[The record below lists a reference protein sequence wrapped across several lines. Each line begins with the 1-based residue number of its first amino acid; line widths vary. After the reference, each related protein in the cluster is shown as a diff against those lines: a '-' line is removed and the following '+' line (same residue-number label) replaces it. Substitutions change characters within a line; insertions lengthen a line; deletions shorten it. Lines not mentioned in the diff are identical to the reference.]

1 VDNKSVTDL
10 SYLRE
15 IAMGDDSIVI
25 ETTEAFLEDTP
36 AALEN
41 IQNHYESEEW
51 QQLSKQAHKIKPNLK
66 YMGMEHAHEL
76 VLTIEEQAKSGQIS
90 DDLGEKVS
98 EFCSLCHQAL
108 DELTDKV
115 EELKGEHP

>member
-1 VDNKSVTDL
+1 MDNKSVTDL

-25 ETTEAFLEDTP
+25 ETTEAFLKDTP
-36 AALEN
+36 TALEN
-41 IQNHYESEEW
+41 IQKHYESEEW

-76 VLTIEEQAKSGQIS
+76 VLKIEEQAKSGQIS
-90 DDLGEKVS
+90 DDLGEKIS

-108 DELTDKV
+108 DELSDKV
-115 EELKGEHP
+115 EELKAEHP

>member
-25 ETTEAFLEDTP
+25 ETTEAFLDDAP
-36 AALEN
+36 AAIEN

-51 QQLSKQAHKIKPNLK
+51 QELSKKAHKIKPNLK
-66 YMGMEHAHEL
+66 YMGMERAHEL
-76 VLTIEEQAKSGQIS
+76 VLNIEEQVNSGNIS
-90 DDLGEKVS
+90 DDLGKKVS
-98 EFCSLCHQAL
+98 ELCSLCYQAL
-108 DELTDKV
+108 DELSEKI
-115 EELKGEHP
+115 EALRA